1 MVGNLDTALLRT
13 FITVAER
20 ASMTAAASSL
30 NLTQGAVSQQV
41 RRLEDVLDVSL
52 FERDRRG
59 LRLTG
64 PGERLFARARQI
76 LALNDEIWAEMKG
89 NAQRGK
95 VRLGVPFDLVG
106 KALSPVL
113 KSYNA
118 AFSQVELSLVC
129 ASSPELKTA
138 LAAGDIDLAL
148 IEEAVGEGAGECL
161 RIERLVWVGARGG
174 VARARRPLPVSMVS
188 QTCAFRPTV
197 FDALDSLNLPWRTVF
212 ESGNIEA
219 TAVTVRSDMAVTAW
233 LAAMVPDD
241 LEIIAADRELPP
253 LPAFAINMYWA
264 EQTTKPAVHAL
275 AQHMRKHLFGGVT

>member
-76 LALNDEIWAEMKG
+76 LSLNDEIWAEMKG

-197 FDALDSLNLPWRTVF
+197 FEALDSLNLPWRTVF

-233 LAAMVPDD
+233 LAATVPDD
-241 LEIIAADRELPP
+241 LEIIAADHELPP

-264 EQTTKPAVHAL
+264 EQTAKPAVHAL
-275 AQHMRKHLFGGVT
+275 AQHMRKHLFGSVT